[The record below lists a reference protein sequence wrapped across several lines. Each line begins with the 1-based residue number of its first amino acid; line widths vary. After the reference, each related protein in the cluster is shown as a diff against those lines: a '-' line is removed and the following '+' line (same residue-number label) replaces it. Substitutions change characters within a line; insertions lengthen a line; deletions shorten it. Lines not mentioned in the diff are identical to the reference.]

1 MPSDTGA
8 LPSRDNPVEVSP
20 ESDVPSQEIGPKVG
34 RGFRGSRA
42 LRTLRRLLLRAL
54 RPAAPLITLCV
65 IFTAINSQFL
75 TVSNLQGIV
84 EQNVVIMVAAVG
96 ATFVILMG
104 AIDLS
109 VEGVILTSSVV
120 VALLVQNTATS
131 ANLGVLGI
139 IAGCLTGTVFG
150 VVNGVLNTYARIP
163 SFAVTLG
170 TWYIGVG
177 LSTVLQ
183 SHFARQGVEITDPG
197 LINLAI
203 NNKVGFSSLAFIAVG
218 VVVVGFLIQ
227 RFTMLGRRAYAV
239 GGDETVARISG
250 IRVGLVKVG
259 IFALAGTIY
268 GLAGFISVTRY
279 GGLGSGVS
287 SGSILFA
294 VITAVVVGG
303 TSLAGGRGGVIYS
316 LLGVLTLGVL
326 NNGMVLSGVP
336 PFYQQIV
343 QGGLILFALG
353 VGGWQT
359 TRKTRAIVK

>member
-1 MPSDTGA
+1 VPSDTGA
-8 LPSRDNPVEVSP
+8 LSPRENPAEVPPEFEVPSHDVADDGRAGPSRKSLV
-20 ESDVPSQEIGPKVG
+20 
-34 RGFRGSRA
+34 
-42 LRTLRRLLLRAL
+42 RTLRPLLLGAL
-54 RPAAPLITLCV
+54 RPAVPLITLCV
-65 IFTAINSQFL
+65 IFTAVNSQFL

-84 EQNVVIMVAAVG
+84 EQNVVITVAAVG

-131 ANLGVLGI
+131 ANLGVIGI
-139 IAGCLTGTVFG
+139 LAGCLTGTVFG

-177 LSTVLQ
+177 LQTVLQ
-183 SHFARQGVEITDPG
+183 SHFARQGVVITDPG
-197 LINLAI
+197 LTHLAI
-203 NNKVGFSSLAFIAVG
+203 NNKLGFSSLAFIALG

-239 GGDETVARISG
+239 GGNETVARMSG
-250 IRVGLVKVG
+250 IHVGLVKVG

-303 TSLAGGRGGVIYS
+303 TSLAGGRGGVIYTV
-316 LLGVLTLGVL
+316 LGVLTLGVL
-326 NNGMVLSGVP
+326 NNGMILSGVP

-343 QGGLILFALG
+343 QGGLIVFALG
-353 VGGWQT
+353 VGAWQT
-359 TRKTRAIVK
+359 TRKTREIVK